1 MLSPDDPAFLAVKA
15 RIKAIFFDL
24 DGTLIDTDD
33 AVVESLASKL
43 EPWARLFRTGGDPRP
58 FIRRM
63 LLAAEGPVNRVIT
76 LMDSVGLDDNVF
88 SVGDRLRRLRGMQVR
103 GHFVPVDGVAATV
116 GHLHGAYRLGI
127 ITTRSRVDALAFLRQ
142 LHLEDLLEVVA
153 TREDTWRLKPH
164 PQPIRHAVKL
174 LGLSP
179 SQCAMVG
186 DTVVDMRSAKAA
198 GAYAVGVLCGFGE
211 RKELVSAGADLVLE
225 HTSEL
230 AAWF

>member
-1 MLSPDDPAFLAVKA
+1 MLSPDDPAFLEIKA

-33 AVVESLASKL
+33 ALIESLASKL
-43 EPWARLFRTGGDPRP
+43 EPWSRLFRRGDPRP
-58 FIRRM
+58 FIRRA
-63 LLAAEGPVNRVIT
+63 LLVAESPVNRVIT
-76 LMDSVGLDDNVF
+76 LMDSVGLDDNLF
-88 SVGDRLRRLRGMQVR
+88 SMGDRLRRLRGMQVR
-103 GHFVPVDGVAATV
+103 GHFVPVDGVAPMV
-116 GHLHGAYRLGI
+116 GHLHAAYRLGI
-127 ITTRSRVDALAFLRQ
+127 ITTRSRADAFAFLRQ
-142 LHLEDLLEVVA
+142 FDLEGFLEVVA
-153 TREDTWRLKPH
+153 AREDTWRLKPH

-211 RKELVSAGADLVLE
+211 REELLSAGADLVLD
-225 HTSEL
+225 HTSDL